1 MKLIWK
7 EHKRTCQ
14 KNKATAAT
22 ACTATDAL
30 VQEVSKVTVGKRSL
44 WLKLQ
49 GPEQKLIAEY
59 MDVVSMCRMDSAM
72 TGREERKEWQKALK
86 GLQSVAMNKWPRHN
100 NLNKFAGLRWCI
112 KRRIAL
118 RGFRIEKVFY
128 QGYGDAPRKNNFF
141 V

>member
-1 MKLIWK
+1 MSSSNTKPCEWCDKPTTTRCSGCNEIHICSRACMKLIWK

-14 KNKATAAT
+14 KKKATIAT

-30 VQEVSKVTVGKRSL
+30 VQEVSKVTAGKRSL

-86 GLQSVAMNKWPRHN
+86 SLQ
-100 NLNKFAGLRWCI
+100 
-112 KRRIAL
+112 
-118 RGFRIEKVFY
+118 
-128 QGYGDAPRKNNFF
+128 
-141 V
+141 